1 MSGGPR
7 GRRGR
12 TRQVRLSIPLNYA
25 ADFKDAAD
33 QAVAFEKAGADIVW
47 VAEAYGFDAPS
58 QMGYLA
64 AKTERILIGSGIL
77 PIYSRTPALLA
88 QTAAGVDSLSG
99 GRAILGLGAS
109 GPQVIE
115 GWHGVAYD
123 RPLERTREIIDIC
136 RRVWRREVLTNDGVY
151 QLPLPPERGTGL
163 GKPLKLLTHPVR
175 SSIPIWVASLGP
187 KNVAMTA
194 EVADGWLPM
203 LYIPE
208 LASTVWG
215 DALAKGTANRS
226 PDLAPL
232 EVCAGSLVAVGDGVE
247 GLRDLARPSIALY
260 VGGMGARGRN
270 FYNTLIQR
278 YGFEAEAARI
288 QDLYLAGH
296 KKEAAAAV
304 PDELLEK
311 TSLVGSEGYVKDR
324 IAAFQEAGVTVLN
337 VIAADAEPARLVERL
352 KEWIA

>member
-1 MSGGPR
+1 MR
-7 GRRGR
+7 IA
-12 TRQVRLSIPLNYA
+12 IPLNYA
-25 ADFKDAAD
+25 GNLVDAAD
-33 QAVAFEKAGADIVW
+33 QAVAFEKAGADVVW

-77 PIYSRTPALLA
+77 PIYTRTPALLA

-123 RPLERTREIIDIC
+123 RPLERTREIIEIC
-136 RRVWRREVLTNDGVY
+136 RRVWRREVLTNDGIY
-151 QLPLPPERGTGL
+151 RLPLPAEQGTGL

-175 SSIPIWVASLGP
+175 ASIPIWVASLGP
-187 KNVAMTA
+187 KNVEMTA
-194 EVADGWLPM
+194 QVADGWLPT

-208 LASTVWG
+208 LADRVWG
-215 DALAKGTANRS
+215 SALAKGAANRS
-226 PDLAPL
+226 PDLAAL
-232 EVCAGSLVAVGDGVE
+232 EICAGGLVAVGDDVE
-247 GLRDLARPSIALY
+247 GIRDLARPSVALY

-270 FYNTLIQR
+270 FYNSLVQR
-278 YGFEAEAARI
+278 YGFEAEATRI
-288 QDLYLAGH
+288 QDLYLEG
-296 KKEAAAAV
+296 KKQEAAAAV
-304 PDELLEK
+304 PAELLEK

-324 IAAFQEAGVTVLN
+324 IAAFKEAGVTVLN
-337 VIAADAEPARLVERL
+337 VIPADAEPARLIARL
-352 KEWIA
+352 KEWID